1 MSHRHVYREGRSV
14 DVCDC
19 GRFRHRNLENVIVEV
34 RADQEPPARDEL
46 RAFVERVAAMR
57 LEHDCFANSCPT
69 IGHNVDPT
77 ILRGVISEA
86 RALIKGK
93 GEK

>member
-46 RAFVERVAAMR
+46 RAFVEVVAG
-57 LEHDCFANSCPT
+57 LKTDNELGYGDEDK
-69 IGHNVDPT
+69 IDVLDDL
-77 ILRGVISEA
+77 IVEA

>member
-1 MSHRHVYREGRSV
+1 LEHMSHRHVYREGRSV

-46 RAFVERVAAMR
+46 RAFVEVVAG
-57 LEHDCFANSCPT
+57 LKTDNELGYGDEDK
-69 IGHNVDPT
+69 IDVLDDL
-77 ILRGVISEA
+77 IVEA